1 MGRQLRYAL
10 VNLNAGIAIF
20 SAHDYFDVA
29 EFFLLAEGIGRNRLS
44 EIHGPVR
51 LGGPASNS
59 RIIKIR
65 SLEPQENFWNHRG
78 ADLRVPKR
86 GPREK
91 RKDRWPT
98 ETLESVSP
106 FPNGKRYLPQNNVPG
121 LRASQGSLDG
131 SSTAKTCL

>member
-29 EFFLLAEGIGRNRLS
+29 EFFLLAEGTGGNRLS

-65 SLEPQENFWNHRG
+65 PLEPQENFWSHRDADANLTVLEG
-78 ADLRVPKR
+78 AA
-86 GPREK
+86 
-91 RKDRWPT
+91 RK
-98 ETLESVSP
+98 EE
-106 FPNGKRYLPQNNVPG
+106 
-121 LRASQGSLDG
+121 GSLADG
-131 SSTAKTCL
+131 NA